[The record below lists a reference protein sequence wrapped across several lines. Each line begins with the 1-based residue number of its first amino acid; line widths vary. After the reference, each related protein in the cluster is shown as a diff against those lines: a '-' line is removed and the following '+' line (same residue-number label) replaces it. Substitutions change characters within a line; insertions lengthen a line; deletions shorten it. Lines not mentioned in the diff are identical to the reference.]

1 MVYILTFSATPQK
14 NQGAIQGNMLIGKVI
29 KVCAPIA
36 GSIIV
41 EVWRRNLSKKERK
54 RKFKQCEYNTTIWN
68 MTTLKI
74 YNGAELAANDHV
86 EHFKMTRQQFSP
98 KKRLTGQLSSSSDK
112 SSGSCAFSSG
122 QESKTSSSDNFNGS
136 ESMCSLDRD
145 TMDRCMQWLKGLPTK
160 FSAIHVQWTPASEN
174 CCNNVSNQHFC
185 HT

>member
-1 MVYILTFSATPQK
+1 
-14 NQGAIQGNMLIGKVI
+14 
-29 KVCAPIA
+29 
-36 GSIIV
+36 
-41 EVWRRNLSKKERK
+41 
-54 RKFKQCEYNTTIWN
+54 

-122 QESKTSSSDNFNGS
+122 QESKTSSSDNLNGS
-136 ESMCSLDRD
+136 DSMCSLDRD

-160 FSAIHVQWTPASEN
+160 FSAIHVQWTPVSEN
-174 CCNNVSNQHFC
+174 FCNYVSSQHFAILNSGYFIYFHSGEMQYLYFFFVSC
-185 HT
+185 LKSWLEISLFILMFYTFIRNNFSMHYPAYILFKSL

>member
-1 MVYILTFSATPQK
+1 
-14 NQGAIQGNMLIGKVI
+14 MLIGKVI

-41 EVWRRNLSKKERK
+41 EVWRRKLSKKERK

-112 SSGSCAFSSG
+112 SNGSCAFSSG
-122 QESKTSSSDNFNGS
+122 QESKTSSSDNLNGS

-145 TMDRCMQWLKGLPTK
+145 TMDRCMQWLKGLPPK

>member
-1 MVYILTFSATPQK
+1 
-14 NQGAIQGNMLIGKVI
+14 MLIGKVI
-29 KVCAPIA
+29 KVSAPIA

-41 EVWRRNLSKKERK
+41 EVWRRKLSKKERK
-54 RKFKQCEYNTTIWN
+54 GKFKQCEYNTTIWN

-122 QESKTSSSDNFNGS
+122 QESKTSSSDNLNGS

-145 TMDRCMQWLKGLPTK
+145 TMDRCVQWLKGLPTK